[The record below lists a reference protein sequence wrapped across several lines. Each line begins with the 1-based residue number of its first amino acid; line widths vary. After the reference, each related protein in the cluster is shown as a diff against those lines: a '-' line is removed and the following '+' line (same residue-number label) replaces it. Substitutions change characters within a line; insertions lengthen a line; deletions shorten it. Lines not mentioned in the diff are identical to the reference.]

1 MGEWF
6 RTGCC
11 LRKGY
16 HRKMLSLNL
25 TEKQA
30 LLLISVLEYAK
41 LIEYKDYFNLNHIP
55 ENDIAEKTKDE
66 LDEIKRLIE
75 ARILT
80 I

>member
-1 MGEWF
+1 
-6 RTGCC
+6 
-11 LRKGY
+11 
-16 HRKMLSLNL
+16 MLSLNL

-55 ENDIAEKTKDE
+55 ENDIAEKTKEE
-66 LDEIKRLIE
+66 LDEIKDIIE

-80 I
+80 V

>member
-1 MGEWF
+1 
-6 RTGCC
+6 
-11 LRKGY
+11 
-16 HRKMLSLNL
+16 MLSLNL

-55 ENDIAEKTKDE
+55 ENDIAEKTKEE
-66 LDEIKRLIE
+66 LDEIKQLIE

-80 I
+80 V

>member
-6 RTGCC
+6 RTGCR
-11 LRKGY
+11 LRRGCSQE
-16 HRKMLSLNL
+16 MLNINI

-30 LLLISVLEYAK
+30 LLLMSVLEYAK

-55 ENDIAEKTKDE
+55 ESNIAEKTKEE
-66 LDEIKRLIE
+66 LNEIKDIIE